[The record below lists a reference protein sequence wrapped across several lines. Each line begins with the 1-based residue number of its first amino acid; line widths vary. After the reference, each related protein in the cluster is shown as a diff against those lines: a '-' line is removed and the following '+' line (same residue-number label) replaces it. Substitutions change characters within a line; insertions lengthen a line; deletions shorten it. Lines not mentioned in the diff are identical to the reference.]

1 MFLAVKIFNK
11 NMALNLK
18 KTARFTLLGLT
29 AAVAGFAAWLYWPT
43 QSGYDELAV
52 VKRAPDIA
60 QSVLA
65 DTVKPSEA
73 IAAPVGNSEKKAQ
86 SASGNDGEVP
96 VSKIRSIVKMDFG
109 EASIVE
115 NEKGELMLVSSND
128 RFAMMGVLV
137 DTWKKEEIS
146 TAKQAAEAS
155 RHIPTA
161 MLGLAP
167 EGMNAFSIG
176 SGKDR
181 VSIFVDPQCHWCH
194 KLIEEVSADDL
205 LTERFTFDFYVVAAL
220 GNRSDAMARQFLCAD
235 VAPDKRADLFQGAP
249 NSFAELKQIPKCS
262 LEPYKRTLT
271 AAQLIGVK
279 GVPFVIAPDGSFTAG
294 KPRNMRRFLMSDK
307 K

>member
-1 MFLAVKIFNK
+1 
-11 NMALNLK
+11 MALNLK
-18 KTARFTLLGLT
+18 KAAQFTTLGL
-29 AAVAGFAAWLYWPT
+29 ASAVAGFAAWLYWPS
-43 QSGYDELAV
+43 QAAYDDLAA
-52 VKRAPDIA
+52 VKRAPNIA
-60 QSVLA
+60 RSVLA
-65 DTVKPSEA
+65 DAVKPREA
-73 IAAPVGNSEKKAQ
+73 KASALDASDKKAQ
-86 SASGNDGEVP
+86 SASDNAGEVP

-115 NEKGELMLVSSND
+115 NEKGELMLVSSNG

-146 TAKQAAEAS
+146 TAKQAADAA

-167 EGMNAFSIG
+167 DEMNAFSLG
-176 SGKDR
+176 SGKER

-205 LTERFTFDFYVVAAL
+205 LLERFTFDFYVVAAL
-220 GNRSDAMARQFLCAD
+220 GDTSDALARQFMCAD
-235 VAPDKRADLFQGAP
+235 VAQDKRAALFQGAP
-249 NSFAELKQIPKCS
+249 QSFKGLKQKPKCS
-262 LEPYKRTLT
+262 LEPYKKTLT

-294 KPRNMRRFLMSDK
+294 KPRNMRRFLLSDK

>member
-1 MFLAVKIFNK
+1 
-11 NMALNLK
+11 MALNLK
-18 KTARFTLLGLT
+18 KTTRFTVLGLT
-29 AAVAGFAAWLYWPT
+29 AAAAGFAAWLYWPAET
-43 QSGYDELAV
+43 AYDELAAI
-52 VKRAPDIA
+52 KRAPDIA
-60 QSVLA
+60 RSVLA
-65 DTVKPSEA
+65 DTVKPREA
-73 IAAPVGNSEKKAQ
+73 NAASVGETEKKTQ
-86 SASGNDGEVP
+86 SASDNEGEVP

-115 NEKGELMLVSSND
+115 NEKGELMLVSGNG

-146 TAKQAAEAS
+146 TAKQAAAAS

-161 MLGLAP
+161 MLGLTAD
-167 EGMNAFSIG
+167 GMNAFSIG

-194 KLIEEVSADDL
+194 KLIEEVQADDL
-205 LTERFTFDFYVVAAL
+205 LLERFTFDFYVVAAL
-220 GNRSDAMARQFLCAD
+220 GDTSDALARQFLCAD
-235 VAPDKRADLFQGAP
+235 VAPDQRAALFQGAP
-249 NSFAELKQIPKCS
+249 KSFEGLKQKPNCS
-262 LEPYKRTLT
+262 LAPYKKTLT

-294 KPRNMRRFLMSDK
+294 KPRNMRRFLLSDK